1 MTLLGRVRVLAAGA
15 VLAAAAVTVAGC
27 TSSGS
32 SKSPSTAGDSTVAN
46 VGTVPFTEPAAPTTE
61 ATTTQPTTTLPA
73 TTTSSTTT
81 TSTLPGR
88 GLAAALADG
97 SPVPAPALATA
108 QAIYAAIGSGDDE
121 ALRTVIKAG
130 SLRVNVVPP
139 GDGDLVQRMRAAAS
153 AGESDPLM
161 AIRRL
166 LEAPAGLA
174 ADGSVVWPGVAVKQ
188 PALWDAADEATLAE
202 LGFDQSQIAATR
214 AKGTYLDERVVIAAD
229 GRWTGFRIGA

>member
-1 MTLLGRVRVLAAGA
+1 MTLLGRVRGLGAGA
-15 VLAAAAVTVAGC
+15 ALVAAAFALAGC
-27 TSSGS
+27 TSSGTS
-32 SKSPSTAGDSTVAN
+32 ESPSTAGDSTVAE
-46 VGTVPFTEPAAPTTE
+46 VATVPFTEPAASTTE

-88 GLAAALADG
+88 GLAATLADG
-97 SPVPAPALATA
+97 SPVPAPAFVTA

-121 ALRTVIKAG
+121 ALRSVMKAG

-139 GDGDLVQRMRAAAS
+139 GDGDLVDRMRATAA
-153 AGESDPLM
+153 AGDGDPLM
-161 AIRRL
+161 AIRRI
-166 LEAPAGLA
+166 LEAPAALD

-188 PALWDAADEATLAE
+188 PALWDAADEATLTG
-202 LGFDQSQIAATR
+202 LGFDPAQIAATR
-214 AKGTYLDERVVIAAD
+214 AKGKYLDERIVIAAD